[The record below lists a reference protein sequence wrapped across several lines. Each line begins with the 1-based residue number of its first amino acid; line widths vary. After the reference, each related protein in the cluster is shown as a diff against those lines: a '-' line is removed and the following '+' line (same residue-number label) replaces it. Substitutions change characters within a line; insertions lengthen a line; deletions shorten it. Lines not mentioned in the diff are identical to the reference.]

1 LRPGGIE
8 FPLAGDRLLAPLY
21 WPLAGKRPRALVLL
35 LHGLGGSSDRGW
47 LRRIAL
53 TLQASHLAV
62 LRLNLRGGDPE
73 RLLAPGTYA
82 ANCNA
87 DLLPV
92 VAQARRLA
100 QELGVSAAT
109 LPLLGVGISLGG
121 HVAAECLLGRS

>member
-1 LRPGGIE
+1 
-8 FPLAGDRLLAPLY
+8 
-21 WPLAGKRPRALVLL
+21 VLL

-62 LRLNLRGGDPE
+62 LLLNLRGADPG
-73 RLLAPGTYA
+73 LLVALGTYA
-82 ANCNA
+82 AYCNA
-87 DLLPV
+87 DLLPL

-109 LPLLGVGISLGG
+109 LPLLGVGI
-121 HVAAECLLGRS
+121 